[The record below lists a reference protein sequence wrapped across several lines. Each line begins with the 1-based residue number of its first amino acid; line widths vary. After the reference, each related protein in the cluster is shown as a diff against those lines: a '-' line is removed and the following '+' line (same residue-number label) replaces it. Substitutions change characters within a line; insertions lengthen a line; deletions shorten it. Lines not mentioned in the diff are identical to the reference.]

1 MYQPG
6 TGAARAEGQEA
17 EETGFFFMT
26 LCSEVSSRVA
36 ICLPISFKTQTSS

>member
-6 TGAARAEGQEA
+6 TGAAKAEGQEA
-17 EETGFFFMT
+17 EETSFFFMT

-36 ICLPISFKTQTSS
+36 ICLSISFITQTSS